1 MTIQQPLITPAES
14 RDTDVDSGAI
24 GHTDVASDDVELITQ
39 ESARAHSRD
48 TETPYLP
55 DQTSAQAHEKWQRIQ
70 AEFVDD
76 PRKSVAGAHQLVG
89 EVVQRIVDAFAQE
102 RSDLERQWSKGGD
115 VSTEDLRICLQRYRA
130 FFSRLLPSMN
140 GLDTH

>member
-1 MTIQQPLITPAES
+1 MTTQQPLITPAES
-14 RDTDVDSGAI
+14 RDTEVEAGSM
-24 GHTDVASDDVELITQ
+24 GHKDLASEDVELITQ
-39 ESARAHSRD
+39 ETSRTRSRD

-55 DQTSAQAHEKWQRIQ
+55 DQTSAQTNEKWQRIQ

-102 RSDLERQWSKGGD
+102 RADLERQWSKGDD
-115 VSTEDLRICLQRYRA
+115 VSTEDLRLCLQRYRA

-140 GLDTH
+140 GLDKH